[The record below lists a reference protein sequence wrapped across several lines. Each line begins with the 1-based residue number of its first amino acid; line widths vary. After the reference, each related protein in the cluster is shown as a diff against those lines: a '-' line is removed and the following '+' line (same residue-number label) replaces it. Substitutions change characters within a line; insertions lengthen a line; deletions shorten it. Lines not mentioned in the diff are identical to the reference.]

1 MNNNEVVQV
10 FERKT
15 FTTSYMSKRAVRFL
29 VPAFLPSV

>member
-10 FERKT
+10 FEMET
-15 FTTSYMSKRAVRFL
+15 CTTSYMSKRAVRFL